1 MRHSPS
7 LSSDAPTD
15 EKRFGLMVE
24 SNAKNEAGCQPVP
37 VGVLGQFDTPDALKR
52 AAAGLRDA
60 GFRNWDVHSPYP
72 IHGLDRAMGI
82 RPTRLPW
89 IVLGAGLTGIA
100 IALALQ
106 IWTNAIDY
114 PINIS
119 GKPLMSIP
127 AFIPITFELMVLL
140 AAFAAFGGALVLN
153 LLPQYGHPIFQS
165 RRFVEAA
172 GNGFFITIESRDPK
186 FHVEDSAS
194 LLRSLGAA
202 HTELLLD
209 LPGREPYPSW
219 LKIGVL
225 TACILAVLPPLLVT
239 AYRASP
245 KSEPR
250 IHIIQDMDFQ
260 EKYKAQTVST
270 LFADGRS
277 ARPDVEGVV
286 AVGTAEEDEHLYRG
300 LIDGKPAETFPMPI
314 TMLEMQRGRELF
326 NVYCAPCHGRV
337 GEGGVT
343 GIVSARAVKR
353 QESTWTMPLS
363 LHADSVIDQPVG
375 QLFETITVGRRSM
388 PGYSAQIPAADRWA
402 IVAYIRA
409 LQRSRHATID
419 DVPEEIRA
427 NLK

>member
-1 MRHSPS
+1 
-7 LSSDAPTD
+7 
-15 EKRFGLMVE
+15 MVE
-24 SNAKNEAGCQPVP
+24 LNVKNEAGRQPVP
-37 VGVLGQFDTPDALKR
+37 VGVLGQFDNPDALKR
-52 AAAGLRDA
+52 AAAALRNA
-60 GFRNWDVHSPYP
+60 GFRKWDVHSPYP
-72 IHGLDRAMGI
+72 IHGVEQAMGM

-89 IVLGAGLTGIA
+89 LVLAAGLAGIV

-119 GKPLMSIP
+119 GKPLLSIP

-153 LLPQYGHPIFQS
+153 LLPQFGHPVLRS
-165 RRFVEAA
+165 PRFVEA
-172 GNGFFITIESRDPK
+172 GRTGFFISIEAVDPK
-186 FHVEDSAS
+186 FDANQLPE
-194 LLRSLGAA
+194 LLRSLGAT
-202 HTELLLD
+202 HIELLFD
-209 LPGREPYPSW
+209 LPGREPFPAW
-219 LKIGVL
+219 LKIGLL
-225 TACILAVLPPLLVT
+225 TACILAAVPPLLVA
-239 AYRASP
+239 AYRAAP

-260 EKYKAQTVST
+260 EKYKAQTVSN

-277 ARPDVEGVV
+277 ARPEVEGVV
-286 AVGTAEEDEHLYRG
+286 AVGLAEEDEHLYRG
-300 LIDGKPAETFPMPI
+300 LVEGKPAETFPMPV
-314 TMLEMQRGRELF
+314 TMPMMQQGRELF

-353 QESTWTMPLS
+353 QEGTWTMPLS
-363 LHADSVIDQPVG
+363 LHADSVVDQPVG
-375 QLFETITVGRRSM
+375 QLFETITVGRRTM

-409 LQRSRHATID
+409 LQRSRQASID
-419 DVPEEIRA
+419 DVPEEMRA

>member
-1 MRHSPS
+1 MWRYE
-7 LSSDAPTD
+7 T
-15 EKRFGLMVE
+15 MVE
-24 SNAKNEAGCQPVP
+24 STAKNESGCKLVP

-52 AAAGLRDA
+52 AAAELRDA
-60 GFRNWDVHSPYP
+60 GFRKWDVHSPYP
-72 IHGLDRAMGI
+72 IHGLDRAMGM

-89 IVLGAGLTGIA
+89 LVLAAGLTGIVL
-100 IALALQ
+100 ALALQ

-119 GKPLMSIP
+119 GKPLLSIP

-153 LLPQYGHPIFQS
+153 LLPQFGHPVFRS

-172 GNGFFITIESRDPK
+172 GNGFFISIESSDPK
-186 FHVEDSAS
+186 FHAEDSAA
-194 LLRSLGAA
+194 LLKSLGASHA
-202 HTELLLD
+202 EVLLD
-209 LPGREPYPSW
+209 SPGREPFPAW
-219 LKIGVL
+219 LKVGVL
-225 TACILAVLPPLLVT
+225 ALVIVAVVPPLLVA
-239 AYRASP
+239 AYRAAP

-260 EKYKAQTVST
+260 EKYKAQTVSP

-277 ARPDVEGVV
+277 ARPDVVGVV
-286 AVGTAEEDEHLYRG
+286 AVGMAEEDEHLYRG
-300 LIDGKPAETFPMPI
+300 LVDGKPAEAFPMPV
-314 TMLEMQRGRELF
+314 TMATMQAGREQY

-353 QESTWTMPLS
+353 QESTWAMPLS
-363 LHADSVIDQPVG
+363 LHADSVVDQPVG
-375 QLFETITVGRRSM
+375 QLFETITAGRRTM
-388 PGYSAQIPAADRWA
+388 PGYSAQISAADRWA
-402 IVAYIRA
+402 IVAYVRA

-419 DVPEEIRA
+419 DVPEEMRA

>member
-1 MRHSPS
+1 
-7 LSSDAPTD
+7 
-15 EKRFGLMVE
+15 MVE
-24 SNAKNEAGCQPVP
+24 SNAKNEAGSQPVP
-37 VGVLGQFDTPDALKR
+37 VGVLGQFDNPDTLKR
-52 AAAGLRDA
+52 AASALRNA

-72 IHGLDRAMGI
+72 IHGVEQAMGM

-89 IVLGAGLTGIA
+89 LVLAAGLTGIVL
-100 IALALQ
+100 ALALQ

-119 GKPLMSIP
+119 GKPLLSIP

-153 LLPQYGHPIFQS
+153 LLPQFGHPVFRS
-165 RRFVEAA
+165 PRFVEA
-172 GNGFFITIESRDPK
+172 GRTGFFISIEAVDPK
-186 FHVEDSAS
+186 FDADQSPE
-194 LLRSLGAA
+194 LLRSLGAT
-202 HTELLLD
+202 HIEVLLD
-209 LPGREPYPSW
+209 LPGREPYPGW
-219 LKIGVL
+219 LKVGLL
-225 TACILAVLPPLLVT
+225 TACILAVLPPLLVA
-239 AYRASP
+239 AYRAAP

-277 ARPDVEGVV
+277 ARPEVEGVV
-286 AVGTAEEDEHLYRG
+286 AVGLAEEDEHLYRG
-300 LIDGKPAETFPMPI
+300 LVEGKPAETFPMPV
-314 TMLEMQRGRELF
+314 TMPMMQQGRELF
-326 NVYCAPCHGRV
+326 NAYCAPCHGRV

-353 QESTWTMPLS
+353 QDGAWTMPLS

-375 QLFETITVGRRSM
+375 QLFETITVGRRTM

-409 LQRSRHATID
+409 LQRSRNASIE
-419 DVPEEIRA
+419 DVPEEMRA

>member
-1 MRHSPS
+1 M
-7 LSSDAPTD
+7 
-15 EKRFGLMVE
+15 MVDPIV
-24 SNAKNEAGCQPVP
+24 KNEPGREPVP
-37 VGVLGQFDTPDALKR
+37 VGVIGQFDTPDALKR

-60 GFRNWDVHSPYP
+60 GFQNWDVHSPYP

-89 IVLGAGLTGIA
+89 LVLGAGLTGIA
-100 IALALQ
+100 LALALQ
-106 IWTNAIDY
+106 IWTNTIDY

-119 GKPLMSIP
+119 GKPLLSIP

-153 LLPQYGHPIFQS
+153 LLPQYGHPIFRSS
-165 RRFVEAA
+165 RFTQAA
-172 GNGFFITIESRDPK
+172 GNGFFIVIESGDPK
-186 FHVEDSAS
+186 FHAEDSAS
-194 LLRSLGAA
+194 LLRSLGATHA
-202 HTELLLD
+202 EVLLD
-209 LPGREPYPSW
+209 LPGREPFPGW
-219 LKIGVL
+219 LKVGLL
-225 TACILAVLPPLLVT
+225 TVCVLAVVPPLLVA
-239 AYRASP
+239 AYRAAP

-260 EKYKAQTVST
+260 EKYKAQTVSP

-277 ARPDVEGVV
+277 ARPDVAGVF
-286 AVGTAEEDEHLYRG
+286 AVGMAEEDEHLYRG
-300 LIDGKPAETFPMPI
+300 FVDEKPAEAFPMPI
-314 TMLEMQRGRELF
+314 TMPMMQRGRELF
-326 NVYCAPCHGRV
+326 NVFCAPCHGRV

-353 QESTWTMPLS
+353 QESTWTIPLS
-363 LHADSVIDQPVG
+363 LHADSVVAQPVG
-375 QLFETITVGRRSM
+375 QLFETITAGRRTM

-409 LQRSRHATID
+409 LQRSRNATID